1 MDFWLNWNGALSVPL
16 ALPRF
21 QNCRDT
27 RTFSGVTSRGLKK
40 PLVVVW
46 RQTGRGKLCL
56 WPSLPF
62 QLPSMNALIN
72 KTSSQAFFLR
82 VLKVIIQ
89 LREAALL
96 SIMRAKQSRADKE
109 KKEKAAAALQA
120 AVSTADALTASAST
134 PVAQGSETTSDQTS
148 HPTQGKHSFI
158 YHRQQR

>member
-1 MDFWLNWNGALSVPL
+1 
-16 ALPRF
+16 
-21 QNCRDT
+21 
-27 RTFSGVTSRGLKK
+27 
-40 PLVVVW
+40 
-46 RQTGRGKLCL
+46 
-56 WPSLPF
+56 
-62 QLPSMNALIN
+62 MNALIN

-148 HPTQGKHSFI
+148 HPTQGKSSTVKINTVISNKYFVFVDI
-158 YHRQQR
+158 MMRDKLFAVISLMQLKYSVYEIFDPGAFDSLTDLT

>member
-1 MDFWLNWNGALSVPL
+1 
-16 ALPRF
+16 
-21 QNCRDT
+21 
-27 RTFSGVTSRGLKK
+27 
-40 PLVVVW
+40 
-46 RQTGRGKLCL
+46 
-56 WPSLPF
+56 
-62 QLPSMNALIN
+62 MNALIN

-120 AVSTADALTASAST
+120 AVSTADPLTASAST

-148 HPTQGKHSFI
+148 HPTQGKHSFYLSSTAKI
-158 YHRQQR
+158 NVNRFVETRFWHLS